1 MTVSAA
7 DGRALLPRTYLNQ
20 RSQAALAGQIFNPV
34 VGFTPFRNM
43 GRDYPWSLVTDNF
56 EPRAAL
62 AWQPKFTSGILG
74 RIFGDG
80 KTVLRGGYW
89 RFFDRLNGVQAVIDT
104 LQSVGIGQPLLCQGP
119 GLNAATASDCRGSSG
134 TTPST
139 AFRIGIDG
147 STIPLRSEEHTSELQ
162 SPMYL
167 VCRLLLEKKKKKERT
182 K

>member
-1 MTVSAA
+1 YTT
-7 DGRALLPRTYLNQ
+7 LF
-20 RSQAALAGQIFNPV
+20 RS
-34 VGFTPFRNM
+34 
-43 GRDYPWSLVTDNF
+43 
-56 EPRAAL
+56 
-62 AWQPKFTSGILG
+62 WQPKFTSGILG

-147 STIPLRSEEHTSELQ
+147 STIPLPTIAATLTPPIIPGNTLVSNRSEEHTSELQ
-162 SPMYL
+162 SRFDL
-167 VCRLLLEKKKKKERT
+167 VCRLL
-182 K
+182 